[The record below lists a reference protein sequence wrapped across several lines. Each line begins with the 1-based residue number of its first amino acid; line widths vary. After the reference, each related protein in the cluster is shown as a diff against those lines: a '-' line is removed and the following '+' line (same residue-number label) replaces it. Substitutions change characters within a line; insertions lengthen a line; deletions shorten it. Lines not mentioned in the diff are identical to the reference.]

1 MRARYAGRPPPPETD
16 SGAREQE
23 CGCCRGVK
31 VKNSERARDDMAQT
45 RNDQQRVRQLIAE
58 IEAACGDGEAVFR
71 GEPGKYK
78 DPVSSGI
85 YREHKE
91 IFNEHY
97 QPIDVEKKI
106 VRKARA
112 ALFSEGTPIVDILTD
127 LRHFG
132 GDTALV
138 DFSRDLLV
146 ALFFAC
152 NGDTEKDGY
161 VFVLPTAELGK
172 IGSNEIHSDARG
184 LDVALVSAARTPHSR
199 ARVDAQG
206 SVFVHVPGK
215 KVEGFETIEI
225 PGDMKS
231 ACLAHLARF
240 HDIRQE
246 TMYNDLIGHIQNE
259 RNFRT
264 AKTDFYGGLAKQA
277 LGDHTGAIK
286 DYDEAIRL
294 RPQFPEAFNNRGI
307 AKFALGKHAEAIKDY
322 DAAIRLRPQ
331 DPEAFNNRGNAKLA
345 LDDHAGAIEDH
356 DEAIR
361 LRSDYPEAFNNR
373 GNAKH
378 ALGDHAGAIGDYNE
392 AIRLRS
398 DYPEAFN
405 NRGNAKL
412 ALGDHTGAIKDYDAA
427 IRLRPEYPEAFY
439 NRGTAKRYLGDH
451 TGAIGDYDAA
461 IRLRPEYPEA
471 FNNRGI
477 AKCAFDDHAGAIKDY
492 DAAIRLRPEFP
503 EMFNNRGNAKLA
515 LGDHTEAI
523 KDYDE
528 AIRLRPDY
536 LEAFINRGNAKRALD
551 DHTGAIKDYDAAIR
565 LRPEYSEA
573 FHNRGIAM
581 LDFVNME
588 DARTDLE
595 TALALAH
602 EQGNGRVAA
611 AAADA
616 LAKLAGER

>member
-1 MRARYAGRPPPPETD
+1 
-16 SGAREQE
+16 
-23 CGCCRGVK
+23 
-31 VKNSERARDDMAQT
+31 MAQT

-97 QPIDVEKKI
+97 KPIDVEKKI
-106 VRKARA
+106 VRKARD

-152 NGDTEKDGY
+152 HGDTEKDGY

-231 ACLAHLARF
+231 ACLAHLVRF
-240 HDIRQE
+240 HHIRQE

-264 AKTDFYGGLAKQA
+264 AETYFYSGLAK
-277 LGDHTGAIK
+277 
-286 DYDEAIRL
+286 
-294 RPQFPEAFNNRGI
+294 
-307 AKFALGKHAEAIKDY
+307 HA
-322 DAAIRLRPQ
+322 
-331 DPEAFNNRGNAKLA
+331 
-345 LDDHAGAIEDH
+345 
-356 DEAIR
+356 
-361 LRSDYPEAFNNR
+361 
-373 GNAKH
+373 
-378 ALGDHAGAIGDYNE
+378 
-392 AIRLRS
+392 
-398 DYPEAFN
+398 
-405 NRGNAKL
+405 
-412 ALGDHTGAIKDYDAA
+412 
-427 IRLRPEYPEAFY
+427 
-439 NRGTAKRYLGDH
+439 LGDH

-477 AKCAFDDHAGAIKDY
+477 AKCALGDHAGAIKDY
-492 DAAIRLRPEFP
+492 DEAIRLRPEFP

-536 LEAFINRGNAKRALD
+536 PEAFSNRGNAKRALG
-551 DHTGAIKDYDAAIR
+551 DHAGAIEDYDEAIR

-581 LDFVNME
+581 LDFGNME

-611 AAADA
+611 AADA

>member
-1 MRARYAGRPPPPETD
+1 
-16 SGAREQE
+16 
-23 CGCCRGVK
+23 
-31 VKNSERARDDMAQT
+31 MAQT
-45 RNDQQRVRQLIAE
+45 RNDQQRVRQLIAD

-71 GEPGKYK
+71 GEPRKYD

-97 QPIDVEKKI
+97 KPIDVETQI
-106 VRKARA
+106 VSKARA
-112 ALFSEGTPIVDILTD
+112 ALFSAHTPIVDILTD

-132 GDTALV
+132 GRTALV

-152 NGDTEKDGY
+152 NGNQKEDGY
-161 VFVLPTAELGK
+161 VFVLPTAGLK
-172 IGSNEIHSDARG
+172 KVDSNEIHSNAREP
-184 LDVALVSAARTPHSR
+184 DVALVSAARTPHSR

-215 KVEGFETIEI
+215 KIEGFETIPI
-225 PGDMKS
+225 GRDMKS

-264 AKTDFYGGLAKQA
+264 AETYFYSGL
-277 LGDHTGAIK
+277 
-286 DYDEAIRL
+286 
-294 RPQFPEAFNNRGI
+294 
-307 AKFALGKHAEAIKDY
+307 
-322 DAAIRLRPQ
+322 
-331 DPEAFNNRGNAKLA
+331 
-345 LDDHAGAIEDH
+345 
-356 DEAIR
+356 
-361 LRSDYPEAFNNR
+361 
-373 GNAKH
+373 AKH
-378 ALGDHAGAIGDYNE
+378 ALGDHAGAIKDYDD
-392 AIRLRS
+392 AIRLRPEF
-398 DYPEAFN
+398 PEAFN

-427 IRLRPEYPEAFY
+427 IRLRSDYPEAFY

-551 DHTGAIKDYDAAIR
+551 DHTGAIKDYDEAIR

-581 LDFVNME
+581 LDFGNME